1 MNVAENHLIE
11 LLPQK
16 DKEKLLAGGDL
27 VEFSFPA
34 VLCEAESITED
45 VYFPVDGFI
54 SLVTMLD
61 GTHGLE
67 IGMVGREGMI
77 GVQVALGVNQ
87 LPLRA
92 LVQGPGSAWRFNTRQ
107 FGTSLKSM
115 PALQQILNRYI
126 YVRMVQ
132 LGSASACLRY
142 HQIDQRM
149 ARWLLTCQD
158 RVRADH
164 FHITH
169 EFLACMLGVR
179 RVSITTAAGEL
190 QRGGLISY
198 HRGDLTVLDRVGLE
212 AVACSCYKSDQ
223 HTYHKMLR

>member
-1 MNVAENHLIE
+1 MIVAENHLIE

-16 DKEKLLAGGDL
+16 DKEKLLAGGDR
-27 VEFSFPA
+27 VEFSYPA
-34 VLCEAESITED
+34 VLCEPESITQD

-87 LPLRA
+87 LPVRS
-92 LVQGPGSAWRFNTRQ
+92 LVQGPGSAWRFETGQ
-107 FGTSLKSM
+107 FAKDLKNM

-132 LGSASACLRY
+132 LGGASACLRY
-142 HQIDQRM
+142 HQIGQRM
-149 ARWLLTCQD
+149 ARWLLACQD
-158 RVRADH
+158 RVQVDQ

-190 QRGGLISY
+190 QRSGLITY
-198 HRGDLTVLDRVGLE
+198 HRGNLTVLDRVGLE
-212 AVACSCYKSDQ
+212 AAACSCYKSDQ
-223 HTYHKMLR
+223 YTYHKMLR